1 MLLCRSPLFR
11 CIASTLVMAPQ
22 FPLAKTSFCKTSPRG
37 SRRIRASWPTS
48 AGTTER
54 SSSNRSTPLFPNMR
68 LARTAIPIRNGREQ
82 ILAAFRARFQQAI
95 LANFCIWLIEPSSVG
110 FTNGFHA
117 LTNLGS
123 QVLDRPVVNHIDPQG
138 PIYCHPK
145 DSHNKVT
152 GKHLIG
158 AAALF
163 EALSTVPRNNSLW
176 EALRASCDALY
187 L

>member
-1 MLLCRSPLFR
+1 
-11 CIASTLVMAPQ
+11 
-22 FPLAKTSFCKTSPRG
+22 
-37 SRRIRASWPTS
+37 
-48 AGTTER
+48 
-54 SSSNRSTPLFPNMR
+54 MR

-176 EALRASCDALY
+176 EALRASWDALY